1 MTRVM
6 TTRVTT
12 TVVGATT
19 SATEPVWAGGRPLSG
34 AAVRLGGLFD
44 EHAALVLGL
53 CRSLLRNAHDAEDA
67 AQQTFLSAY
76 RSLLSG
82 NEPREPAAWLATIAR
97 HECGARA
104 QERMRD
110 PLPSAEYELA
120 GGDDPFDATV
130 RRADVESLRLAVAQ
144 LPRQQRQAF
153 VLREFSGFSY
163 DELAVALG
171 VSGPAVESLLFRAR
185 RQLRLLVRSALAP
198 ANGLLWPTLRLRDLL
213 ASAPDAP
220 VAAKLASAT
229 GVVLVSTSAVA
240 LAPHGHD
247 HARRTRP
254 VAPVAPRA
262 AVARSAART
271 VEPRAAAVELVSST
285 SGRTE
290 GQAREE
296 SRPTAGDGSR
306 SSREAQKPEDV
317 QRVER
322 DHSGDG
328 GQASAPTGG
337 ATTSGGIESASE
349 GDVSSGVSG
358 SSSDSGASSDSSP
371 TSDSSSSSDSASPS
385 VSGD

>member
-1 MTRVM
+1 
-6 TTRVTT
+6 VTT
-12 TVVGATT
+12 TAVGATT
-19 SATEPVWAGGRPLSG
+19 SAAEPASAGGRPLSG

-97 HECGARA
+97 HECGTRS
-104 QERMRD
+104 QQRMRE
-110 PLPSAEYELA
+110 PLPSAEYEQV

-130 RRADVESLRLAVAQ
+130 KRADVESLRLAVAQ

-185 RQLRLLVRSALAP
+185 RQIRLLLRSALAP
-198 ANGLLWPTLRLRDLL
+198 ANGLLWLPLRLRDLL
-213 ASAPDAP
+213 SSAPEAP

-240 LAPHGHD
+240 LVPHGPHRQ
-247 HARRTRP
+247 HQERP
-254 VAPVAPRA
+254 VSALVATPRHAAVRAAPRTVAPRP
-262 AVARSAART
+262 ST
-271 VEPRAAAVELVSST
+271 VEPVSST
-285 SGRTE
+285 FARTE
-290 GQAREE
+290 GRVAE
-296 SRPTAGDGSR
+296 GSR
-306 SSREAQKPEDV
+306 SSAGERDRSRTETQTPEDRSTAQQV
-317 QRVER
+317 KRN
-322 DHSGDG
+322 HSGEG
-328 GQASAPTGG
+328 VQASSGG
-337 ATTSGGIESASE
+337 PTTSAEIESASE

-358 SSSDSGASSDSSP
+358 SSSDSGSGSDSSP
-371 TSDSSSSSDSASPS
+371 TSDSSSSSDSASS